1 MVYLNKNKGR
11 SIYES
16 QKSKVNRKVDEY
28 QIQETPSSKDN
39 HLRFSIVKKTPKT
52 KEEKPPM
59 EVLEFKI
66 HPTKEQITEINRSF
80 AACKLLWNLSIAL
93 KEESTQRYYRKK
105 HKFDE
110 FSPEIWELSRDG
122 HYDEKEFKTL
132 KDKEKELL
140 IKNPCCKI
148 AYFKKTSNGKEYT
161 PLDAIPIRRF
171 MNVDDI
177 DKDAVNYL
185 NKQKLAFYFR
195 EDTAKFIGEI
205 ETEFKKGFFR
215 SVIKPAYDAAKKG
228 IRGIPKFKGRRDKV
242 ETLVNGQPE
251 TIKIESNGV
260 IVSSKIGLLKV
271 RGIDRLQGKSPR
283 MAKITRKA
291 TGYYLQLT
299 VETDNATYKESDK
312 CVGLDI
318 GAVAIFTDDLGRQ
331 SEAKR
336 YAKIQKKRLNRL
348 QRQASRQKDGSNNQR
363 KTYAKLARV
372 HEKIA
377 RQRKGRNAQLAH
389 KVTSEYQTV
398 ILEDL
403 KLKNMT
409 AAAKPKEKEDG
420 NGYKQNGKKRKSG
433 LNKVLLDNAIG
444 QLRTFIENKANERGR
459 KVIRVNP
466 KYTSQ
471 TCLNCGNI
479 DKANRVSQ
487 SKFKCV
493 SCGYEAHADQN
504 AAANILIRGLQDEFL
519 RAIGSLIKFPVSLI
533 GKYLGLAREFTPDL
547 DANQESIGDAP
558 IENAEHSISKQMKQE
573 GDRTPTQPENGS
585 QSLIFSTAP
594 PQPCEDSHGI
604 NNPKALPN
612 KASKRSSKKSRGAIP
627 ENPDQFTIWDS
638 PA

>member
-1 MVYLNKNKGR
+1 MKAK
-11 SIYES
+11 
-16 QKSKVNRKVDEY
+16 KSKVKRKVEEY
-28 QIQETPSSKDN
+28 QIQETPNSKDN
-39 HLRFSIVKKTPKT
+39 HLRFSIVKKTLKT

-93 KEESTQRYYRKK
+93 KEESTQRYYRKTY
-105 HKFDE
+105 KFDE

-171 MNVDDI
+171 MNIDDV
-177 DKDAVNYL
+177 DKDVANYL
-185 NKQKLAFYFR
+185 SEKKLFLYFR
-195 EDTAKFIGEI
+195 EDTAKFINDIPSVLRNGFSRTVI
-205 ETEFKKGFFR
+205 KKAYDDNKKGV
-215 SVIKPAYDAAKKG
+215 SGV
-228 IRGIPKFKGRRDKV
+228 PKFKGRRDKV
-242 ETLVNGQPE
+242 ETLVNGQPTE
-251 TIKIESNGV
+251 IKIESNGV

-271 RGIDRLQGKSPR
+271 RGIDRLQGKAPR

-299 VETDNATYKESDK
+299 IETDDTIYKESDK
-312 CVGLDI
+312 CVGLDM

-348 QRQASRQKDGSNNQR
+348 QRQASRQKDNSNNQR

-433 LNKVLLDNAIG
+433 LNKVLLDNGIG

-471 TCLNCGNI
+471 TCLNCGNV

-487 SKFKCV
+487 SKFKCTN
-493 SCGYEAHADQN
+493 CGYEAHADQN

-519 RAIGSLIKFPVSLI
+519 RAIGSLYKFPVSLI
-533 GKYLGLAREFTPDL
+533 GKYPGLAGKFTPDL

-604 NNPKALPN
+604 NNPNALLS
-612 KASKRSSKKSRGAIP
+612 KASKRKSKKSRGAIP
-627 ENPDQFTIWDS
+627 ENPDQITIWDLL
-638 PA
+638 A

>member
-1 MVYLNKNKGR
+1 LIFEPNMK
-11 SIYES
+11 
-16 QKSKVNRKVDEY
+16 
-28 QIQETPSSKDN
+28 
-39 HLRFSIVKKTPKT
+39 
-52 KEEKPPM
+52 
-59 EVLEFKI
+59 VLEFKI
-66 HPTKEQITEINRSF
+66 HPTEEQVSKIDQSL

-93 KEESTQRYYRKK
+93 KEESKQRYYRKK

-110 FSPEIWELSRDG
+110 FSPEIWELSYSG
-122 HYDEKEFKTL
+122 HYDEKEFKSL
-132 KDKEKELL
+132 KDKEKKLL
-140 IKNPCCKI
+140 IGNPCCKI

-161 PLDAIPIRRF
+161 PLNSIPIRRF
-171 MNVDDI
+171 MNAENI

-185 NKQKLAFYFR
+185 NRKKLAFYFR
-195 EDTAKFIGEI
+195 ENTAKFIGEI
-205 ETEFKKGFFR
+205 ETEFKKGFFK
-215 SVIKPAYDAAKKG
+215 SVIKTAYDAAKKG
-228 IRGIPKFKGRRDKV
+228 IRGIPRFKGRRDKV
-242 ETLVNGQPE
+242 ETLVNGQPD
-251 TIKIESNGV
+251 TIKIKSNGV

-271 RGIDRLQGKSPR
+271 RGLDRLQGKAPR

-299 VETDNATYKESDK
+299 VETDDTIYKESDK
-312 CVGLDI
+312 CVGLDM

-336 YAKIQKKRLNRL
+336 YAKIQKKRLDRL
-348 QRQASRQKDGSNNQR
+348 QRQASRQKDNSNNQR

-389 KVTSEYQTV
+389 KITSEYQSV

-409 AAAKPKEKEDG
+409 AAAKPKEREDG
-420 NGYKQNGKKRKSG
+420 DGYKQNGKKRKSG
-433 LNKVLLDNAIG
+433 LNKALLDNAIG

-471 TCLNCGNI
+471 TCPNCGNI

-487 SKFKCV
+487 SKFKCT

-504 AAANILIRGLQDEFL
+504 AAANILIRGLRDEFL
-519 RAIGSLIKFPVSLI
+519 RAISSLIKFPVSLI
-533 GKYLGLAREFTPDL
+533 GKYPGLAGKFTPDL

-558 IENAEHSISKQMKQE
+558 IENAEHSISKQIKQE
-573 GDRTPTQPENGS
+573 GNRTPTQSENDS
-585 QSLIFSTAP
+585 QSLIFSSAP
-594 PQPCEDSHGI
+594 PQPREDSHGI
-604 NNPKALPN
+604 NNPEALPN

-627 ENPDQFTIWDS
+627 ENPDQLTIWDLL
-638 PA
+638 A

>member
-1 MVYLNKNKGR
+1 MKAK
-11 SIYES
+11 
-16 QKSKVNRKVDEY
+16 KSKVKRKVDEY
-28 QIQETPSSKDN
+28 QIQETPSFKDN

-122 HYDEKEFKTL
+122 HYDEKEFKAL

-177 DKDAVNYL
+177 DRDAVNYL
-185 NKQKLAFYFR
+185 NRQKLAFYFR

-205 ETEFKKGFFR
+205 ETEFKKGFFK

-228 IRGIPKFKGRRDKV
+228 IRGIPRFKGRRDKV
-242 ETLVNGQPE
+242 ETLVNGQPD
-251 TIKIESNGV
+251 TIKIKSNGV

-271 RGIDRLQGKSPR
+271 RGIDRLQGKAPR

-299 VETDNATYKESDK
+299 IETDDTIYKESDK
-312 CVGLDI
+312 CVGLDM

-348 QRQASRQKDGSNNQR
+348 QRQASRQKDNSNNQR

-444 QLRTFIENKANERGR
+444 QLRTFIENKAKERGR

-487 SKFKCV
+487 SKFKCTN
-493 SCGYEAHADQN
+493 CGYEAHADQN

-519 RAIGSLIKFPVSLI
+519 RAIGSLYKFPISVI
-533 GKYLGLAREFTPDL
+533 GKYPGLAGKFTPDL

-573 GDRTPTQPENGS
+573 GNRTPTQPENGS
-585 QSLIFSTAP
+585 QSLIFPSAP

-604 NNPKALPN
+604 NNQKVLPN
-612 KASKRSSKKSRGAIP
+612 KASKRSFKKSRGAIP
-627 ENPDQFTIWDS
+627 ENPDQLTIWDLL
-638 PA
+638 A

>member
-1 MVYLNKNKGR
+1 MKAK
-11 SIYES
+11 
-16 QKSKVNRKVDEY
+16 KSKVNRKVDEY

-39 HLRFSIVKKTPKT
+39 HLRFNIVKKTPKT

-66 HPTKEQITEINRSF
+66 HPTKEQIIEINRSF

-93 KEESTQRYYRKK
+93 KKESTQRYYRKTY
-105 HKFDE
+105 KFDE
-110 FSPEIWELSRDG
+110 FSPEIWELSRNG

-148 AYFKKTSNGKEYT
+148 AYFKKTSSGKEYT

-171 MNVDDI
+171 INVDDI

-185 NKQKLAFYFR
+185 NRQKLAFYFR

-228 IRGIPKFKGRRDKV
+228 IRGIPRFKGRRDKV

-271 RGIDRLQGKSPR
+271 RGIDRLQGKAPR

-299 VETDNATYKESDK
+299 IETDDAIYKESDK
-312 CVGLDI
+312 CVGLDM

-433 LNKVLLDNAIG
+433 LNKVLLDNGIG
-444 QLRTFIENKANERGR
+444 QLRTFIENKAKERGR

-471 TCLNCGNI
+471 TCPNCGNI

-493 SCGYEAHADQN
+493 NCGYEAHADQN

-547 DANQESIGDAP
+547 DVNQESIGDAP

-573 GDRTPTQPENGS
+573 GDRTSTQSENDL
-585 QSLIFSTAP
+585 QSLIFSSAP
-594 PQPCEDSHGI
+594 PQPCKDSHGI

-627 ENPDQFTIWDS
+627 ENPDQLTIWDLL
-638 PA
+638 A

>member
-1 MVYLNKNKGR
+1 
-11 SIYES
+11 
-16 QKSKVNRKVDEY
+16 
-28 QIQETPSSKDN
+28 
-39 HLRFSIVKKTPKT
+39 
-52 KEEKPPM
+52 M
-59 EVLEFKI
+59 EVLEFKV
-66 HPTKEQITEINRSF
+66 HPTKEQITEIDRSS

-93 KEESTQRYYRKK
+93 EEESKQRYYRKK

-110 FSPEIWELSRDG
+110 FSPEIWELSYSG
-122 HYDEKEFKTL
+122 HYDEKEFKAL
-132 KDKEKELL
+132 KDKEKKLL
-140 IKNPCCKI
+140 IGNPCCKI

-171 MNVDDI
+171 INADDI

-185 NKQKLAFYFR
+185 SREKLAFYFR
-195 EDTAKFIGEI
+195 ESTAKFIGEI

-228 IRGIPKFKGRRDKV
+228 IRGIPRFKGRRDKV

-251 TIKIESNGV
+251 TIKIKSNGV

-271 RGIDRLQGKSPR
+271 RGLDRLQGKAPR

-299 VETDNATYKESDK
+299 IETDDTDDTIYKESDK
-312 CVGLDI
+312 CVGLDM

-331 SEAKR
+331 SKAKR

-389 KVTSEYQTV
+389 KITSEYQTV

-403 KLKNMT
+403 NLKNMT
-409 AAAKPKEKEDG
+409 AAAKPKEREDG
-420 NGYKQNGKKRKSG
+420 KGYKQNGKKRKSG

-444 QLRTFIENKANERGR
+444 QLRTFIENKATERGR

-471 TCLNCGNI
+471 TCFNCGNI

-487 SKFKCV
+487 SKFKCT

-519 RAIGSLIKFPVSLI
+519 RAIGSLYKFPVSLI
-533 GKYLGLAREFTPDL
+533 GKYPGLEGKFTPDL

-573 GDRTPTQPENGS
+573 GNRIPTQSENDL
-585 QSLIFSTAP
+585 QSFIFSPAP

-604 NNPKALPN
+604 NNPNALLG

-627 ENPDQFTIWDS
+627 ENPDQLTIWDLL
-638 PA
+638 A

>member
-1 MVYLNKNKGR
+1 MKAK
-11 SIYES
+11 
-16 QKSKVNRKVDEY
+16 KSKVNRKVDEY
-28 QIQETPSSKDN
+28 QIQETPSFKDN
-39 HLRFSIVKKTPKT
+39 HLRFSIVKKTPKK

-66 HPTKEQITEINRSF
+66 HPTKEQITEINRFF

-105 HKFDE
+105 HNFDE

-171 MNVDDI
+171 MNVDDV
-177 DKDAVNYL
+177 DKDVANYL
-185 NKQKLAFYFR
+185 SEKKLFLYFR
-195 EDTAKFIGEI
+195 EDTAKFINDIPSVLRNGFCRTVI
-205 ETEFKKGFFR
+205 KKAYDDNKKGVSGVPR
-215 SVIKPAYDAAKKG
+215 
-228 IRGIPKFKGRRDKV
+228 FKGKRDKV
-242 ETLVNGQPE
+242 ETLVNGQPTE
-251 TIKIESNGV
+251 IKIESNGV

-271 RGIDRLQGKSPR
+271 RGIDRLQGKAPR
-283 MAKITRKA
+283 TAKITRKA

-299 VETDNATYKESDK
+299 IETDDTIYKESDK
-312 CVGLDI
+312 CVGLDM

-409 AAAKPKEKEDG
+409 AAAKPKEREDG

-444 QLRTFIENKANERGR
+444 QLRTFIENKAKERGR

-466 KYTSQ
+466 KHTSQ

-519 RAIGSLIKFPVSLI
+519 RAIGSLYKFPVSLI
-533 GKYLGLAREFTPDL
+533 GKYPGLAGKFTPDL

-585 QSLIFSTAP
+585 QSLKIKLYFI
-594 PQPCEDSHGI
+594 EG
-604 NNPKALPN
+604 
-612 KASKRSSKKSRGAIP
+612 
-627 ENPDQFTIWDS
+627 
-638 PA
+638 

>member
-1 MVYLNKNKGR
+1 MKA
-11 SIYES
+11 
-16 QKSKVNRKVDEY
+16 KSKVNRKVDEC
-28 QIQETPSSKDN
+28 QIQETLSSKDN
-39 HLRFSIVKKTPKT
+39 YLRFSIVKKTPKT

-80 AACKLLWNLSIAL
+80 VACKLLWNLSIAL
-93 KEESTQRYYRKK
+93 KEESKQRYYRKTY
-105 HKFDE
+105 KFDE
-110 FSPEIWELSRDG
+110 FSPEIWELSYSG

-185 NKQKLAFYFR
+185 NRQKLAFYFR

-215 SVIKPAYDAAKKG
+215 SVVKPAYDAAKKG
-228 IRGIPKFKGRRDKV
+228 IRGIPRFKGSRDKV

-312 CVGLDI
+312 CVGLDM

-487 SKFKCV
+487 SKLKCT
-493 SCGYEAHADQN
+493 SCGFEAHADQN

-533 GKYLGLAREFTPDL
+533 GKYPGLAGKFTPDL
-547 DANQESIGDAP
+547 DLHQEFIGDAP

-573 GDRTPTQPENGS
+573 GNRIPTQSENDS
-585 QSLIFSTAP
+585 QSLIFQTAP

-612 KASKRSSKKSRGAIP
+612 KASK
-627 ENPDQFTIWDS
+627 
-638 PA
+638 

>member
-1 MVYLNKNKGR
+1 MKESRFMK
-11 SIYES
+11 S
-16 QKSKVNRKVDEY
+16 QKSKVKQPEEY
-28 QIQETPSSKDN
+28 QIQETPS
-39 HLRFSIVKKTPKT
+39 F
-52 KEEKPPM
+52 KEDKSSM
-59 EVLEFKI
+59 KVLEFKI
-66 HPTKEQITEINRSF
+66 HPTKEQITEIDRSF

-93 KEESTQRYYRKK
+93 KEESRQRYYRKK
-105 HKFDE
+105 HKFEE
-110 FSPEIWELSRDG
+110 FSPEIWESSHSG

-132 KDKEKELL
+132 KDKEKKLL
-140 IKNPCCKI
+140 IGNPSCKI

-161 PLDAIPIRRF
+161 PLDSIPIRRF
-171 MNVDDI
+171 MNAENI

-185 NKQKLAFYFR
+185 NREKLAFYFR
-195 EDTAKFIGEI
+195 EDTAKFIGGI
-205 ETEFKKGFFR
+205 ETEFKKGFFK

-228 IRGIPKFKGRRDKV
+228 IRGIPRFKGRRDKV
-242 ETLVNGQPE
+242 ETLVNGQPD
-251 TIKIESNGV
+251 TIKIKSNGV

-271 RGIDRLQGKSPR
+271 RGLDRLQGKAPR

-299 VETDNATYKESDK
+299 IETDDTIYKESDK
-312 CVGLDI
+312 CVGLDM

-336 YAKIQKKRLNRL
+336 YAKIQQKRLNRL

-363 KTYAKLARV
+363 KTYAKLARI

-389 KVTSEYQTV
+389 KITSEYQTI

-403 KLKNMT
+403 NLKNMT
-409 AAAKPKEKEDG
+409 AAAKPKEREDG

-433 LNKVLLDNAIG
+433 LNKVLLDNGIG
-444 QLRTFIENKANERGR
+444 QLRTFIENKAKERGR

-466 KYTSQ
+466 KHTSQ
-471 TCLNCGNI
+471 TCFNCGNI
-479 DKANRVSQ
+479 DKENRVSQ
-487 SKFKCV
+487 SKFKCT

-504 AAANILIRGLQDEFL
+504 AAANILIRGLRDEFL
-519 RAIGSLIKFPVSLI
+519 RAISSLTKFPVSMI

-558 IENAEHSISKQMKQE
+558 VENAENSTSKQIKQE
-573 GDRTPTQPENGS
+573 GNRIPTQSEQNDLQPF
-585 QSLIFSTAP
+585 IFLSAP

-604 NNPKALPN
+604 NNPKALLR
-612 KASKRSSKKSRGAIP
+612 AETKRKPKKSRSAIP
-627 ENPDQFTIWDS
+627 ENPDQLTIWDLL
-638 PA
+638 A

>member
-1 MVYLNKNKGR
+1 MKAK
-11 SIYES
+11 
-16 QKSKVNRKVDEY
+16 KSKVKLKVDEY
-28 QIQETPSSKDN
+28 QIQETPSSKDR
-39 HLRFSIVKKTPKT
+39 HLGFSIVKKTPKK
-52 KEEKPPM
+52 KEEKSSM

-66 HPTKEQITEINRSF
+66 HPTKEQITEIDRSL
-80 AACKLLWNLSIAL
+80 AACKLLWNLSITL
-93 KEESTQRYYRKK
+93 KEESKQRYYRKK

-110 FSPEIWELSRDG
+110 FSPEIWELSYSGD
-122 HYDEKEFKTL
+122 YDEKEFKAL

-140 IKNPCCKI
+140 IGNPCCKI

-161 PLDAIPIRRF
+161 PLDAISIRRF
-171 MNVDDI
+171 MNAENI
-177 DKDAVNYL
+177 DKDAINYL
-185 NKQKLAFYFR
+185 NREKLAFYFR

-271 RGIDRLQGKSPR
+271 RGIDRLQGKAPR

-299 VETDNATYKESDK
+299 IETDDTIYKESNK
-312 CVGLDI
+312 CVGLDM

-348 QRQASRQKDGSNNQR
+348 QRQASRQKDNSNNQR

-389 KVTSEYQTV
+389 KITSEYQSV

-409 AAAKPKEKEDG
+409 AAAKPKEREDG
-420 NGYKQNGKKRKSG
+420 DGYKQNGKKRKSG
-433 LNKVLLDNAIG
+433 LNKALLDNAIG

-471 TCLNCGNI
+471 TCPNCGNI

-487 SKFKCV
+487 SKFKCT

-504 AAANILIRGLQDEFL
+504 AAANILIRGLRDEFL
-519 RAIGSLIKFPVSLI
+519 RAISSLIKFPVSLI
-533 GKYLGLAREFTPDL
+533 GKYPGLAGKFTPDL
-547 DANQESIGDAP
+547 DANQESIGDVP
-558 IENAEHSISKQMKQE
+558 IENAEHSISKQIKQE
-573 GDRTPTQPENGS
+573 GNRTPTQSENDS
-585 QSLIFSTAP
+585 QSLIFSSAP
-594 PQPCEDSHGI
+594 SQPREDSHGI
-604 NNPKALPN
+604 NNPEALPN

-627 ENPDQFTIWDS
+627 ENPDQLTIWDLL
-638 PA
+638 A

>member
-1 MVYLNKNKGR
+1 MKAR
-11 SIYES
+11 
-16 QKSKVNRKVDEY
+16 KSKVNRKVDEC
-28 QIQETPSSKDN
+28 QIQETHSSKDN
-39 HLRFSIVKKTPKT
+39 HLRFSIIKKTPKT

-66 HPTKEQITEINRSF
+66 HPTKEQIIEIERSF

-93 KEESTQRYYRKK
+93 KEESKQRYYRKTY
-105 HKFDE
+105 KFDE
-110 FSPEIWELSRDG
+110 FSPEIWELSYSG

-171 MNVDDI
+171 MSVDDI

-185 NKQKLAFYFR
+185 NRQKLAFYFR
-195 EDTAKFIGEI
+195 ENTAKFIGEI

-299 VETDNATYKESDK
+299 VETDDATYKESDK
-312 CVGLDI
+312 CVGLDM

-389 KVTSEYQTV
+389 KITSEYQTV

-487 SKFKCV
+487 SKFKCT

-533 GKYLGLAREFTPDL
+533 GKYPGLAGKFTPDL

-573 GDRTPTQPENGS
+573 GDRTRTQSENDS
-585 QSLIFSTAP
+585 QSLIFQTAP
-594 PQPCEDSHGI
+594 PPPCEDSHGI

-612 KASKRSSKKSRGAIP
+612 QASKRSSKKSRGAIP

>member
-1 MVYLNKNKGR
+1 MKAK
-11 SIYES
+11 
-16 QKSKVNRKVDEY
+16 KSKVNRKVEEY
-28 QIQETPSSKDN
+28 QIQEAPSSKDN

-110 FSPEIWELSRDG
+110 FSPEIWELSNDR

-140 IKNPCCKI
+140 IENPCCKI

-161 PLDAIPIRRF
+161 PLDAIPVRRF

-177 DKDAVNYL
+177 DKDVANYL
-185 NKQKLAFYFR
+185 SEKKLFLYFR
-195 EDTAKFIGEI
+195 EDTAKFINNI
-205 ETEFKKGFFR
+205 PSVFRKGFFKI
-215 SVIKPAYDAAKKG
+215 VIKKAYDDNKKG
-228 IRGIPKFKGRRDKV
+228 VSGIPKFKGRRDKV
-242 ETLVNGQPE
+242 ETLVNNQPE

-271 RGIDRLQGKSPR
+271 RGLDRLQGKAPR

-291 TGYYLQLT
+291 SGYYLQLT
-299 VETDNATYKESDK
+299 VETDYTPYKPSDK
-312 CVGLDI
+312 CVGLDM
-318 GAVAIFTDDLGRQ
+318 GVVAIFTDDLGRQ

-336 YAKIQKKRLNRL
+336 YAKIQAKRLDRL

-409 AAAKPKEKEDG
+409 AAAKPKEREDG

-433 LNKVLLDNAIG
+433 LNEVLLDNAIG
-444 QLRTFIENKANERGR
+444 QLRTFIENKAKERGR

-471 TCLNCGNI
+471 TCFNCGNI

-487 SKFKCV
+487 SKFKCT

-533 GKYLGLAREFTPDL
+533 GKYPGLAGKFTPDL
-547 DANQESIGDAP
+547 DANQEFIGDAP

-573 GDRTPTQPENGS
+573 GNRTPTQPENGS

-627 ENPDQFTIWDS
+627 ENPDQLTIWDLL
-638 PA
+638 A

>member
-1 MVYLNKNKGR
+1 MKAK
-11 SIYES
+11 
-16 QKSKVNRKVDEY
+16 KSKVKRKVEEY
-28 QIQETPSSKDN
+28 QIQETPNSKDN

-110 FSPEIWELSRDG
+110 FSPEIWELSYSG
-122 HYDEKEFKTL
+122 HYDEKEFKSL

-171 MNVDDI
+171 MNIDDV
-177 DKDAVNYL
+177 DKDVANYL
-185 NKQKLAFYFR
+185 SEKKLFLYFR
-195 EDTAKFIGEI
+195 EDTAKFINDIPSVLRNGFSRTVI
-205 ETEFKKGFFR
+205 KKAYDDNKKGV
-215 SVIKPAYDAAKKG
+215 S
-228 IRGIPKFKGRRDKV
+228 GIPRFKGRRDKV
-242 ETLVNGQPE
+242 ETLVNGQPTE
-251 TIKIESNGV
+251 IKIESDGV

-271 RGIDRLQGKSPR
+271 RGIDRLQGKAPR
-283 MAKITRKA
+283 TAKITRKA

-299 VETDNATYKESDK
+299 IETDDAIYKESDK
-312 CVGLDI
+312 CVGLDM

-348 QRQASRQKDGSNNQR
+348 QRQASRQKDNSNNQR

-389 KVTSEYQTV
+389 KITSEYQTV

-459 KVIRVNP
+459 KIIRVNP
-466 KYTSQ
+466 KHTSQ
-471 TCLNCGNI
+471 TCPNCGNI

-504 AAANILIRGLQDEFL
+504 AAANILIRGLRDEFL
-519 RAIGSLIKFPVSLI
+519 RAISSLIKFPVSMI
-533 GKYLGLAREFTPDL
+533 GKYPGLAGKFTPDL

-585 QSLIFSTAP
+585 QSLIFQPAP

-612 KASKRSSKKSRGAIP
+612 KASKRSFKKSRGAIP
-627 ENPDQFTIWDS
+627 ENPDQLTIWDLL
-638 PA
+638 A

>member
-1 MVYLNKNKGR
+1 MKAK
-11 SIYES
+11 
-16 QKSKVNRKVDEY
+16 KSKVNRKVEEY

-110 FSPEIWELSRDG
+110 FSPEIWELSHDR
-122 HYDEKEFKTL
+122 HYDEKEFKSL

-185 NKQKLAFYFR
+185 NRQKLAFYFR

-271 RGIDRLQGKSPR
+271 RGIDRLQGKAPR

-299 VETDNATYKESDK
+299 IETDDTIYKESDK
-312 CVGLDI
+312 CVGLDM

-389 KVTSEYQTV
+389 KITSEYQTV

-433 LNKVLLDNAIG
+433 LNKVLLDNGIG

-471 TCLNCGNI
+471 TCPNCGNI

-519 RAIGSLIKFPVSLI
+519 RAIGSLYKFPVSLI
-533 GKYLGLAREFTPDL
+533 GKYPGLAGKFTPDL

-573 GDRTPTQPENGS
+573 GDRTLTQPENGS

-604 NNPKALPN
+604 NNPNALLS
-612 KASKRSSKKSRGAIP
+612 KASKRKSKKSRGAIP
-627 ENPDQFTIWDS
+627 ENPDQLTIWDLL
-638 PA
+638 A

>member
-1 MVYLNKNKGR
+1 MK
-11 SIYES
+11 
-16 QKSKVNRKVDEY
+16 
-28 QIQETPSSKDN
+28 
-39 HLRFSIVKKTPKT
+39 
-52 KEEKPPM
+52 
-59 EVLEFKI
+59 VLEFKI
-66 HPTKEQITEINRSF
+66 HPTEEQVSKIDQSL

-93 KEESTQRYYRKK
+93 KEESKQRYYRKK

-110 FSPEIWELSRDG
+110 FSPEIWDLSYSG

-132 KDKEKELL
+132 KDKEKKLL
-140 IKNPCCKI
+140 IGNPCCKI

-161 PLDAIPIRRF
+161 PLDAIAIRRF
-171 MNVDDI
+171 MNAENI

-185 NKQKLAFYFR
+185 NREKLAFYFR
-195 EDTAKFIGEI
+195 ENTAKFIGEI
-205 ETEFKKGFFR
+205 ETEFKKGFFK

-228 IRGIPKFKGRRDKV
+228 IRGIPRFKKRRDKV

-251 TIKIESNGV
+251 TIKIKSNGV

-271 RGIDRLQGKSPR
+271 RGLDRLQGKAPR
-283 MAKITRKA
+283 MAKITCKA

-299 VETDNATYKESDK
+299 VETDNTIYKESDK
-312 CVGLDI
+312 CVGLDM

-348 QRQASRQKDGSNNQR
+348 QRQASRQKDNSNNQR

-389 KVTSEYQTV
+389 RVTSEYQTV

-403 KLKNMT
+403 NLKNMI
-409 AAAKPKEKEDG
+409 AAAKPKEREDG
-420 NGYKQNGKKRKSG
+420 DGYKQNGKKRKAG

-444 QLRTFIENKANERGR
+444 QLRTFIESKANERGR
-459 KVIRVNP
+459 KIIRVNP
-466 KYTSQ
+466 KHTSQ
-471 TCLNCGNI
+471 TCPNCGNI

-487 SKFKCV
+487 SKFKCT

-504 AAANILIRGLQDEFL
+504 AAANILIRGLRDEFL
-519 RAIGSLIKFPVSLI
+519 RAIGSLCKFPVSMI
-533 GKYLGLAREFTPDL
+533 GKYPGLEGKFTPDL

-558 IENAEHSISKQMKQE
+558 IENAEPLSSKQVKQE
-573 GDRTPTQPENGS
+573 GNRTPTQPENGS
-585 QSLIFSTAP
+585 QSFIFSSAP
-594 PQPCEDSHGI
+594 PQPFDVAQGK
-604 NNPKALPN
+604 NKPKALSD
-612 KASKRSSKKSRGAIP
+612 KAFKRKPKKSRGAIP
-627 ENPDQFTIWDS
+627 ENPD
-638 PA
+638 

>member
-1 MVYLNKNKGR
+1 MKAK
-11 SIYES
+11 
-16 QKSKVNRKVDEY
+16 KSKVNRKVDEY

-39 HLRFSIVKKTPKT
+39 YLRFSIVKKTPKT

-66 HPTKEQITEINRSF
+66 HPTKEQIAEINRSF

-140 IKNPCCKI
+140 VENPCCKI

-171 MNVDDI
+171 MDVDDV
-177 DKDAVNYL
+177 DKDVANYL
-185 NKQKLAFYFR
+185 SEKKLFLYFR
-195 EDTAKFIGEI
+195 EDTAKFINDIPSVLRNGFSRTVI
-205 ETEFKKGFFR
+205 KKAYDDNKKGV
-215 SVIKPAYDAAKKG
+215 S
-228 IRGIPKFKGRRDKV
+228 GIPRFKGRRDKV
-242 ETLVNGQPE
+242 ETLVNGQPTE
-251 TIKIESNGV
+251 IKIESDGV

-271 RGIDRLQGKSPR
+271 RGINRLQGKAPR
-283 MAKITRKA
+283 TAKITRKA

-299 VETDNATYKESDK
+299 IETDDATYKESDK
-312 CVGLDI
+312 CVGLDM

-348 QRQASRQKDGSNNQR
+348 QRQASRQKDNSNNQR

-389 KVTSEYQTV
+389 KITSEYQTV

-444 QLRTFIENKANERGR
+444 QLRTFIENKANERSR

-466 KYTSQ
+466 KHTSQ

-533 GKYLGLAREFTPDL
+533 GKYPGLAGKFTPDL

-573 GDRTPTQPENGS
+573 GDRTSTQSENDL
-585 QSLIFSTAP
+585 QSFIFSTAP

-604 NNPKALPN
+604 NNPNALLS
-612 KASKRSSKKSRGAIP
+612 KASKRKSKKSRGAIP
-627 ENPDQFTIWDS
+627 ENPDQLTIWDLL
-638 PA
+638 A

>member
-1 MVYLNKNKGR
+1 MKAKKNVK
-11 SIYES
+11 
-16 QKSKVNRKVDEY
+16 KPDKY
-28 QIQETPSSKDN
+28 QIERVPSSSISSIRLN
-39 HLRFSIVKKTPKT
+39 IVKKPP
-52 KEEKPPM
+52 KEEEDKSRK
-59 EVLEFKI
+59 VIEFKI
-66 HPTKEQITEINRSF
+66 HPNKEQVEEINRSF
-80 AACKLLWNLSIAL
+80 ASCKLLWNLSIAL
-93 KEESTQRYYRKK
+93 KEESKQRYYRKK

-110 FSPEIWELSRDG
+110 FSPEIWGLSYSG

-132 KDKEKELL
+132 KDKEKKLL
-140 IKNPCCKI
+140 IGNPCCKI

-161 PLDAIPIRRF
+161 PLNSIPIRLF
-171 MNVDDI
+171 MNAENI

-185 NKQKLAFYFR
+185 NRKKLAFYFR
-195 EDTAKFIGEI
+195 ENTAKFIGEI
-205 ETEFKKGFFR
+205 ETEFKKGFFK

-242 ETLVNGQPE
+242 ETLVNGQPD
-251 TIKIESNGV
+251 TIKIKSNGV

-271 RGIDRLQGKSPR
+271 RGLDRLQGKAPR

-299 VETDNATYKESDK
+299 IETDDTIYKESDE
-312 CVGLDI
+312 CVGLDM

-348 QRQASRQKDGSNNQR
+348 QRQASRQKDNSNNQR

-389 KVTSEYQTV
+389 KITSEYQSV

-409 AAAKPKEKEDG
+409 AAAKPKEREDG
-420 NGYKQNGKKRKSG
+420 DGYKQNGKKRKSG
-433 LNKVLLDNAIG
+433 LNKALLDNAIG

-459 KVIRVNP
+459 KIIRVNP
-466 KYTSQ
+466 KHTSQ
-471 TCLNCGNI
+471 TCPNCGNI

-504 AAANILIRGLQDEFL
+504 AAANILIRGLRDEFL
-519 RAIGSLIKFPVSLI
+519 RAIGSLIKFPISVI
-533 GKYLGLAREFTPDL
+533 GKYPGLEGKFTPDL

-573 GDRTPTQPENGS
+573 GNRTPTQPENGS
-585 QSLIFSTAP
+585 QSLIFSSAP
-594 PQPCEDSHGI
+594 PQPCGDSHGT

-612 KASKRSSKKSRGAIP
+612 KASKRSSKKPRGAIP
-627 ENPDQFTIWDS
+627 ENPDQLTIWDLLD
-638 PA
+638 

>member
-1 MVYLNKNKGR
+1 MKVK
-11 SIYES
+11 
-16 QKSKVNRKVDEY
+16 KSKVKRKVDEY
-28 QIQETPSSKDN
+28 QIQKTPSSKDG
-39 HLRFSIVKKTPKT
+39 HLGVSIVKKTPKK
-52 KEEKPPM
+52 KEEKSPM

-66 HPTKEQITEINRSF
+66 HPAKEQITEIDRSL
-80 AACKLLWNLSIAL
+80 AACKLLWNLSITL
-93 KEESTQRYYRKK
+93 KEESKQRYYRKK

-110 FSPEIWELSRDG
+110 FSPEIWELSYSGD
-122 HYDEKEFKTL
+122 YDEKEFKAL

-140 IKNPCCKI
+140 IGNPCCKI

-161 PLDAIPIRRF
+161 PLYAIPIRRF
-171 MNVDDI
+171 MNAENI
-177 DKDAVNYL
+177 DKDAINYL
-185 NKQKLAFYFR
+185 NREKLAFYFR

-271 RGIDRLQGKSPR
+271 RGIDRLQGKAPR

-299 VETDNATYKESDK
+299 IETDDTIYKESDK
-312 CVGLDI
+312 CVGLDM

-389 KVTSEYQTV
+389 KITSEYQSV

-409 AAAKPKEKEDG
+409 AAAKPKEREDG
-420 NGYKQNGKKRKSG
+420 DGYKQNGKKRKSG
-433 LNKVLLDNAIG
+433 LNKALLDNAIG

-471 TCLNCGNI
+471 TCFNCGNI

-487 SKFKCV
+487 SKFKCT

-519 RAIGSLIKFPVSLI
+519 RAIGSLIKFPVSMI
-533 GKYLGLAREFTPDL
+533 GKYLGLAREFTPDF

-558 IENAEHSISKQMKQE
+558 IENAEHSFSKQMKQE
-573 GDRTPTQPENGS
+573 GNRTPTQPENGS
-585 QSLIFSTAP
+585 QSLIFSSAP
-594 PQPCEDSHGI
+594 PQPCEDSHSI

-627 ENPDQFTIWDS
+627 ENPDQLTIWDLLD
-638 PA
+638 

>member
-1 MVYLNKNKGR
+1 MKAK
-11 SIYES
+11 
-16 QKSKVNRKVDEY
+16 KSKVNRKVDEY
-28 QIQETPSSKDN
+28 QIQEIPSSTAN

-52 KEEKPPM
+52 KEEKSPM

-66 HPTKEQITEINRSF
+66 HPTKEQIIEINRSF

-171 MNVDDI
+171 MNIDDV
-177 DKDAVNYL
+177 DKDVANYL
-185 NKQKLAFYFR
+185 SEKKLFLYFR
-195 EDTAKFIGEI
+195 EDTAKFINDIPSVLRNGFSRTVI
-205 ETEFKKGFFR
+205 KKAYDDNKKGV
-215 SVIKPAYDAAKKG
+215 S
-228 IRGIPKFKGRRDKV
+228 GIPKFKGKRDKV
-242 ETLVNGQPE
+242 ETLVNGQPTE
-251 TIKIESNGV
+251 IKIESNGV

-271 RGIDRLQGKSPR
+271 RGIDRLQGKAPR

-299 VETDNATYKESDK
+299 IETDDTIYKESDK
-312 CVGLDI
+312 CVGLDM

-389 KVTSEYQTV
+389 KLTSEYQTV

-403 KLKNMT
+403 KPKNMT
-409 AAAKPKEKEDG
+409 AAAKPKEREDG
-420 NGYKQNGKKRKSG
+420 KGYKQNGKKRKSG
-433 LNKVLLDNAIG
+433 LNEVLLDNAIG

-459 KVIRVNP
+459 EVIRVNP

-471 TCLNCGNI
+471 TCFNCGNI

-519 RAIGSLIKFPVSLI
+519 RAIGSLYKFPVSLI
-533 GKYLGLAREFTPDL
+533 GKYPGLAGKFTPDL
-547 DANQESIGDAP
+547 EANQESIGDAP
-558 IENAEHSISKQMKQE
+558 IENAEHSITKQMKQE
-573 GDRTPTQPENGS
+573 GDRTPTQSENDL
-585 QSLIFSTAP
+585 QSLKIKLYFIEGRNS
-594 PQPCEDSHGI
+594 I
-604 NNPKALPN
+604 RRLNN
-612 KASKRSSKKSRGAIP
+612 
-627 ENPDQFTIWDS
+627 
-638 PA
+638 

>member
-1 MVYLNKNKGR
+1 MKAK
-11 SIYES
+11 
-16 QKSKVNRKVDEY
+16 KSKVNRKVDEY

-39 HLRFSIVKKTPKT
+39 HLRFSIAKKTPKT

-171 MNVDDI
+171 ISVDDI

-185 NKQKLAFYFR
+185 NRQKLAFYFR

-251 TIKIESNGV
+251 TIKIESDGV

-283 MAKITRKA
+283 TAKITRKA

-299 VETDNATYKESDK
+299 IETENATYKESDK
-312 CVGLDI
+312 CVGLDM

-348 QRQASRQKDGSNNQR
+348 QRQASRQKDNSNNQR

-409 AAAKPKEKEDG
+409 AAAKPKEREDG

-487 SKFKCV
+487 SKFKCT

-533 GKYLGLAREFTPDL
+533 GKYPGLAGKFTPDL
-547 DANQESIGDAP
+547 DVNQEFIGDAP

-573 GDRTPTQPENGS
+573 GDRTLTQSENDL

-627 ENPDQFTIWDS
+627 ENPDQLTIWDLL
-638 PA
+638 A

>member
-1 MVYLNKNKGR
+1 MKAK
-11 SIYES
+11 
-16 QKSKVNRKVDEY
+16 KSKVKLKVDEY
-28 QIQETPSSKDN
+28 QIQETPSSKDR
-39 HLRFSIVKKTPKT
+39 HLGFSIVKKTPKK
-52 KEEKPPM
+52 KEEKSSM

-66 HPTKEQITEINRSF
+66 HPTKEQITEIDRSL
-80 AACKLLWNLSIAL
+80 AACKLLWNLSITL
-93 KEESTQRYYRKK
+93 KEESKQRYYRKK

-110 FSPEIWELSRDG
+110 FSPEIWELSYSGD
-122 HYDEKEFKTL
+122 YDEKEFKAL

-140 IKNPCCKI
+140 IGNPCCKI

-161 PLDAIPIRRF
+161 PLDAISIRRF
-171 MNVDDI
+171 MNAENI
-177 DKDAVNYL
+177 DKDAINYL
-185 NKQKLAFYFR
+185 NREKLAFYFR

-271 RGIDRLQGKSPR
+271 RGIDRLQGKAPR

-299 VETDNATYKESDK
+299 IETDDTIYKESNK
-312 CVGLDI
+312 CVGLDM

-348 QRQASRQKDGSNNQR
+348 QRQASRQKDNSNNQR

-389 KVTSEYQTV
+389 KITSEYQSV

-403 KLKNMT
+403 NLKNMT
-409 AAAKPKEKEDG
+409 AAAKPKEREDG
-420 NGYKQNGKKRKSG
+420 DGYKQNGKKRKSG
-433 LNKVLLDNAIG
+433 LNKALL
-444 QLRTFIENKANERGR
+444 EMS
-459 KVIRVNP
+459 V
-466 KYTSQ
+466 
-471 TCLNCGNI
+471 
-479 DKANRVSQ
+479 
-487 SKFKCV
+487 
-493 SCGYEAHADQN
+493 
-504 AAANILIRGLQDEFL
+504 
-519 RAIGSLIKFPVSLI
+519 
-533 GKYLGLAREFTPDL
+533 
-547 DANQESIGDAP
+547 
-558 IENAEHSISKQMKQE
+558 
-573 GDRTPTQPENGS
+573 
-585 QSLIFSTAP
+585 
-594 PQPCEDSHGI
+594 
-604 NNPKALPN
+604 
-612 KASKRSSKKSRGAIP
+612 
-627 ENPDQFTIWDS
+627 
-638 PA
+638 